1 MSGLSGTVVA
11 EKLPTAPVPAPRR
24 GSFLPPFRWIFPAT
38 TLGLI
43 LFIILP
49 PITLLSLS
57 VNDRFDLVW
66 GIFPAGV
73 SFDLYRES
81 GPAILRSVAHSM
93 RIAVPTVIL
102 SFLVG
107 LPVAYALVRLRFP
120 GRGLLAE
127 LVNLPLVFPPIVL
140 AFGLM
145 QMFKQGPFAG
155 VSPWV
160 AIVLGHT
167 IVSLPFMIQPIIAA
181 LQRVDIAV
189 EDAARSLGA
198 SPLRAFLTTV
208 LPIIVPSVLTGV
220 ALVFARSIS
229 DFEIT
234 LLLTTPE
241 ISTMPIAIYQAF
253 ESGSTRLG
261 AAVAM
266 ATNLFA
272 VGVIVILEVAVRRVR
287 WW

>member
-1 MSGLSGTVVA
+1 M
-11 EKLPTAPVPAPRR
+11 R
-24 GSFLPPFRWIFPAT
+24 GSRFLPPFRWIFPAT
-38 TLGLI
+38 TLGLV
-43 LFIILP
+43 LFILLP
-49 PITLLSLS
+49 PLTLLSLS
-57 VNDRFDLVW
+57 VNDRFDLLW
-66 GIFPAGV
+66 GILPAGI
-73 SFDLYRES
+73 SFDFYAQS
-81 GPAILRSVAHSM
+81 GPVILRSVRDSM
-93 RIAVPTVIL
+93 LIAFPTVL
-102 SFLVG
+102 LALAVG
-107 LPVAYALVRLRFP
+107 LPVAYALVRLKFP

-155 VSPWV
+155 VGPWV
-160 AIVLGHT
+160 AIILGHT
-167 IVSLPFMIQPIIAA
+167 VVALPFMIQPIIAA

-198 SPLRAFLTTV
+198 GPLRAFATTV
-208 LPIIVPSVLTGV
+208 LPVIVPSVLTGV

>member
-1 MSGLSGTVVA
+1 MTTLA
-11 EKLPTAPVPAPRR
+11 PTIPAPAAAAPR
-24 GSFLPPFRWIFPAT
+24 SVLPPFRWLFPAT
-38 TLGLI
+38 TVGLI
-43 LFIILP
+43 LFILLP

-66 GIFPAGV
+66 GIFPHGI

-81 GPAILRSVAHSM
+81 GPAILRSVADSM
-93 RIAVPTVIL
+93 RIALPTVVVC
-102 SFLVG
+102 FLVG

-145 QMFKQGPFAG
+145 QIFKQGPLSG
-155 VSPWV
+155 TSPWV
-160 AIVLGHT
+160 AIVLGHAV
-167 IVSLPFMIQPIIAA
+167 VSLPFMIQPIIAA
-181 LQRVDIAV
+181 LQRVDVSV

-198 SPLRAFLTTV
+198 GPLRAFATTV
-208 LPIIVPSVLTGV
+208 LPVIMPSVLTGV

-266 ATNLFA
+266 ATNVFA
-272 VGVIVILEVAVRRVR
+272 VAVIVILEIAVRRLR

>member
-1 MSGLSGTVVA
+1 MSGAAQSMGRPA
-11 EKLPTAPVPAPRR
+11 ETPGLAR
-24 GSFLPPFRWIFPAT
+24 GWRFLPPFRWIFPAT

-43 LFIILP
+43 LFIVLP

-57 VNDRFDLVW
+57 VNDRFDLLW
-66 GIFPAGV
+66 GIFPAGF
-73 SFDLYRES
+73 SLDLYRES
-81 GPAILRSVAHSM
+81 APTILRSVADSM
-93 RIAVPTVIL
+93 RIAVPTVL
-102 SFLVG
+102 VCFLVG
-107 LPVAYALVRLRFP
+107 LPVAYALVRLNFP

-145 QMFKQGPFAG
+145 QIFKQGPLADVG
-155 VSPWV
+155 PWV
-160 AIVLGHT
+160 AIVLGHS
-167 IVSLPFMIQPIIAA
+167 IVSLPFMIQPCIAA

-198 SPLRAFLTTV
+198 GSLRAFVTTV
-208 LPIIVPSVLTGV
+208 LPVIMPSVLTGV

-241 ISTMPIAIYQAF
+241 ISTMPIAIFQAF
-253 ESGSTRLG
+253 ESGSTRVG

>member
-1 MSGLSGTVVA
+1 MTSL
-11 EKLPTAPVPAPRR
+11 APSLADSPRDPR
-24 GSFLPPFRWIFPAT
+24 PPRSLLPPFRWLFPAT
-38 TLGLI
+38 TIGLL
-43 LFIILP
+43 LFILLP

-66 GIFPAGV
+66 GIFPANI
-73 SFDLYRES
+73 SFELYRES
-81 GPAILRSVAHSM
+81 GPAILRSVADSM
-93 RIAVPTVIL
+93 RIALPTVVVC
-102 SFLVG
+102 FLVG

-145 QMFKQGPFAG
+145 QIFKQGPLSG
-155 VSPWV
+155 TSPWV
-160 AIVLGHT
+160 AIVLGHAV
-167 IVSLPFMIQPIIAA
+167 VSLPFMIQPIIAA
-181 LQRVDIAV
+181 LQRVDVSV

-198 SPLRAFLTTV
+198 GPLRAFVTTV
-208 LPIIVPSVLTGV
+208 LPVIMPSVLTGV

-266 ATNLFA
+266 ATNVFA
-272 VGVIVILEVAVRRVR
+272 VAVIVILEIAVRRLR